1 MKTKPD
7 FFLSAGGEVTG
18 DLATPRACWTRGR
31 MNDQI
36 RDDHMLIE
44 VEPPIIGQTYG
55 LGGRDITNLIL
66 SARHQGDTLFPIKE
80 WPCHVYV
87 ARILD
92 DSIMKTLIFTKEQ
105 VEVIAWGMIFPTVE
119 EANALAKES
128 VRNVT

>member
-7 FFLSAGGEVTG
+7 FFLYAGGEVTG
-18 DLATPRACWTRGR
+18 DLAIPRACWTRGR
-31 MNDQI
+31 LRDQI

-44 VEPPIIGQTYG
+44 IEPPLIGQTYG
-55 LGGRDITNLIL
+55 LGGRDIANFII
-66 SARHQGDTLFPIKE
+66 SSRHEGTTLFPVKE

-92 DSIMKTLIFTKEQ
+92 ESIDKTLAFTREQ

-119 EANALAKES
+119 EANAQAKES
-128 VRNVT
+128 PSHVH